1 MIDIEAIRARF
12 SELSVHLDERGCRLL
27 AASEARAAGDGGIA
41 AVSRATGLAA
51 STIGRGLKDLADE
64 LPPGRVRR
72 QGGGGKSAVKRDPGL
87 LPALLSLVEP
97 AARGN
102 PMSPLRGTCKS
113 LRRLAA
119 ELTERGHPVSR
130 TVVGELLAQEKFSLQ
145 ANRKTREGSEHP
157 DRDAQFAHINASVA
171 TALREQQ
178 PVISVDT
185 KKKELVGDFKNAG
198 REWRPQGDPEE
209 VRVHDFLQPEL
220 GRAVPYGLYDLAA
233 NAGWVGVGMNHDTAA
248 FAVQTIRRWW
258 HDLGQVRYPTA
269 ERLVITADGGGS
281 NGSRLRLWK
290 TEVQGLADEIG
301 RAIEVHHLPP
311 GTSSRVGDWRGS
323 ARRGGVAV
331 GRRLSPYAGASFPA
345 VRSVSSHRSSNRTCR
360 FPASGFLPTHQA
372 FALDRSTHRLGTS
385 LKPRVDR
392 HAFGLWRNLVLRCP
406 MRHGDQPQEG
416 SGEIAPHQTP
426 PAAFPVGKRLVQP

>member
-1 MIDIEAIRARF
+1 MVDVEAIRARF
-12 SELSVHLDERGCRLL
+12 LELSVHLDERGRRLL
-27 AASEARAAGDGGIA
+27 AASEARAAGYGGIA

-97 AARGN
+97 EAPGG
-102 PMSPLRGTCKS
+102 PLSPLRWTCKS

-119 ELTERGHPVSR
+119 ELTKRGHPVSR

-157 DRDAQFAHINASVA
+157 DRDAQFAHINASVT

-233 NAGWVGVGMNHDTAA
+233 NAGWVSVGMNHDTAA

-258 HDLGQVRYPTA
+258 QEVGRVRYPHAT
-269 ERLVITADGGGS
+269 RLTITADGGGS
-281 NGSRLRLWK
+281 NGSRVRLWK
-290 TEVQGLADEIG
+290 RELQGLADELG
-301 RAIEVHHLPP
+301 IEIAVHHLPP
-311 GTSSRVGDWRGS
+311 GTSKW
-323 ARRGGVAV
+323 
-331 GRRLSPYAGASFPA
+331 
-345 VRSVSSHRSSNRTCR
+345 NKIE
-360 FPASGFLPTHQA
+360 
-372 FALDRSTHRLGTS
+372 HRLFSFISMNWKAQPLVSYRVIVDLIGATTTTTGLTVRCELDPNTYQKGIVVSDQEMES
-385 LKPRVDR
+385 LNITRSAFHGEWNYTIHPSEKPVR
-392 HAFGLWRNLVLRCP
+392 ALN
-406 MRHGDQPQEG
+406 
-416 SGEIAPHQTP
+416 SG
-426 PAAFPVGKRLVQP
+426 